1 VAEVI
6 KTLIQLCKICL
17 YKMYKI
23 TFPIISLLIFLLFIF
38 LILPNLL
45 EGNGR
50 IEKYKILK
58 DKNHLIN
65 YGFFPEYPSIGPLHI
80 AASIQNPSNMEYLNA
95 KVVITIN
102 GPNLNEKNSAKKSLN
117 SKVFYEYNTVLK
129 NTGIHDI
136 KITIESQIGK
146 TEILEKIDVKKST
159 NILNS
164 FIIFIVFLFIFIP
177 ILIFMRKYIKLQ
189 EIKNE
194 N

>member
-1 VAEVI
+1 
-6 KTLIQLCKICL
+6 
-17 YKMYKI
+17 
-23 TFPIISLLIFLLFIF
+23 
-38 LILPNLL
+38 
-45 EGNGR
+45 
-50 IEKYKILK
+50 
-58 DKNHLIN
+58 
-65 YGFFPEYPSIGPLHI
+65 
-80 AASIQNPSNMEYLNA
+80 MEYLNA